1 MKQIF
6 CYLLLPFTLLLGFTA
21 CDRAG
26 EPAVASQ
33 APEII
38 AITAVDASGNVLAT
52 PTHTVSGDKSVVDV
66 TTAEAYALAIDIKL
80 PSAEPKALVKSGSPW
95 LSVSKATKE
104 RDELVRFVV
113 RIAANESEDGRVGSI
128 DFVNA
133 TDPTKMVSLLITQRG
148 AGATPGSVPVI
159 LAVEAVNGESGMPL
173 SEPKHKTQ
181 SPYTTIEVE
190 TAEAYYLNLRVESHS
205 SPADIVVVSG
215 SDWLRAELLKEES
228 ESIQTFRVS
237 LSASQLTTK
246 RYGQIRLFNKKDPSK
261 HLIVNLVQ
269 KEGATPAQPKSAPVI
284 TSVTGVSMP
293 DKKPLAEQKHTG
305 NAPFGFI
312 SVETPESYTLLF
324 ALSCSNKVE
333 LSNEDHATWLTL
345 GKVEAGANE
354 GEQTFTV
361 TLSKNSAAQSRLAKV
376 KLFNSE
382 EPTLSLLVTIQQS
395 GSGAASA
402 EQPALN
408 YLAKWCIDRDGAFI
422 KSTMVSENQKG
433 LFNWDTAIGILPA
446 SGKSIEGHTY
456 VMPTKDQWM
465 SILPNTRESGSIKA
479 LIRFDEDI
487 DFKNCEETVVVKNR
501 TITSQNDY
509 YGRKGANVVYAIRF
523 KGDENQYSAWRYSK
537 GGGILSIKQL
547 LIPKGAGWTM
557 ADIANEA
564 FWESHSDGTISRELV
579 LAGMGNWNGSEI
591 TQPGEIG
598 YFWTCTEDSEDAT
611 WVAKV
616 TRLAYT
622 DNFTFKT
629 LRINVIPYQIDL

>member
-6 CYLLLPFTLLLGFTA
+6 LYLLLPFTLLLGITA
-21 CDRAG
+21 CDKEG
-26 EPAVASQ
+26 EPASPSQ

-66 TTAEAYALAIDIKL
+66 ATAEAYALAIDIKL

-104 RDELVRFVV
+104 RGELVRFVV
-113 RIAANESEDGRVGSI
+113 HIAANESEDGRVGSI

-148 AGATPGSVPVI
+148 AGTTPGSVPVI
-159 LAVEAVNGESGMPL
+159 LAVEAVNGESGVPL

-181 SPYTTIEVE
+181 APYTTIEVE

-228 ESIQTFRVS
+228 ESVQTFRVS

-261 HLIVNLVQ
+261 HLIVNLIQ
-269 KEGATPAQPKSAPVI
+269 KEGAKPAQPKNAPVI
-284 TSVTGVSMP
+284 ASVTGVSMP

-305 NAPFGFI
+305 SAPFGFI
-312 SVETPESYTLLF
+312 TVETSESYTLLF
-324 ALSCSNKVE
+324 AVSCSNKVE
-333 LSNEDHATWLTL
+333 LANEDHAAWLTL
-345 GKVEAGANE
+345 GKVEGANE
-354 GEQTFTV
+354 GKQTFTV
-361 TLSKNSAAQSRLAKV
+361 TLSKNSAAQSRVAKL
-376 KLFNSE
+376 KLFNAE

-395 GSGAASA
+395 GSGAPSV

-422 KSTMVSENQKG
+422 KSTIVSENQKG
-433 LFNWDTAIGILPA
+433 LFNWNTAIGILPA

-465 SILPNTRESGSIKA
+465 SILPNTKESGSIKA

-523 KGDENQYSAWRYSK
+523 KGDKSQYSAQ
-537 GGGILSIKQL
+537 G
-547 LIPKGAGWTM
+547 
-557 ADIANEA
+557 
-564 FWESHSDGTISRELV
+564 
-579 LAGMGNWNGSEI
+579 
-591 TQPGEIG
+591 
-598 YFWTCTEDSEDAT
+598 
-611 WVAKV
+611 
-616 TRLAYT
+616 
-622 DNFTFKT
+622 
-629 LRINVIPYQIDL
+629 

>member
-6 CYLLLPFTLLLGFTA
+6 LYLLLPFTLLLGITA
-21 CDRAG
+21 CDKEG
-26 EPAVASQ
+26 EPASPSQ

-66 TTAEAYALAIDIKL
+66 ATAEAYALAIDIKL

-104 RDELVRFVV
+104 RGELVRFVV
-113 RIAANESEDGRVGSI
+113 HIAANESEDGRVGSI

-148 AGATPGSVPVI
+148 AGTTPGSVPVI
-159 LAVEAVNGESGMPL
+159 LAVEAVNGESGVPL

-181 SPYTTIEVE
+181 APYTTIEVE

-228 ESIQTFRVS
+228 ESVQTFRVS

-261 HLIVNLVQ
+261 HLIVNLIQ
-269 KEGATPAQPKSAPVI
+269 KEGAKPAQPKSAPVI
-284 TSVTGVSMP
+284 ASVTGVSMP

-305 NAPFGFI
+305 SAPFGFI
-312 SVETPESYTLLF
+312 TVETSESYTLLF
-324 ALSCSNKVE
+324 AVSCSNKVE
-333 LSNEDHATWLTL
+333 LANEDHAAWLTL
-345 GKVEAGANE
+345 GKVEGANE
-354 GEQTFTV
+354 GKQTFTV
-361 TLSKNSAAQSRLAKV
+361 TLSKNSAAQSRVAKL
-376 KLFNSE
+376 KLFNAE

-395 GSGAASA
+395 GSGAPSV

-422 KSTMVSENQKG
+422 KSTIVSENQKG
-433 LFNWDTAIGILPA
+433 LFNWNTAIGILPA

-465 SILPNTRESGSIKA
+465 SILPNTKESGSIKA

-523 KGDENQYSAWRYSK
+523 KGDKSQYSAWRYSK

-547 LIPKGAGWTM
+547 LIPKGASWTM
-557 ADIANEA
+557 KDIANED
-564 FWESHSDGTISRELV
+564 FWSNHSEELISRELV
-579 LAGMGNWNGSEI
+579 LAGLGKWDGSEI
-591 TQPGEIG
+591 TLPGEMG
-598 YFWTCTEDSEDAT
+598 YFWTCTEDGEDAA
-611 WVAKV
+611 WIAKV
-616 TRLAYT
+616 TKLAYT
-622 DNFTFKT
+622 DNYTFKT
-629 LRINVIPYQIDL
+629 LRINAIPYQIDL

>member
-6 CYLLLPFTLLLGFTA
+6 LYLLLPFTLLLGITA
-21 CDRAG
+21 CDKEG
-26 EPAVASQ
+26 EPASPSQ

-66 TTAEAYALAIDIKL
+66 ATAEAYALAIDIKL
-80 PSAEPKALVKSGSPW
+80 PSAEPKALVKSGSSW

-113 RIAANESEDGRVGSI
+113 RIAANKSEDGRVGSI
-128 DFVNA
+128 DFVNP
-133 TDPTKMVSLLITQRG
+133 TDPAKMVSLLITQRG

-181 SPYTTIEVE
+181 SPFTTIEVE

-228 ESIQTFRVS
+228 ESVQTFRVS

-246 RYGQIRLFNKKDPSK
+246 RYGQIRLFDKKDPSK

-269 KEGATPAQPKSAPVI
+269 KEGAKPAQPKSAPVI
-284 TSVTGVSMP
+284 ASVTGVSMP

-305 NAPFGFI
+305 SAPFGFI
-312 SVETPESYTLLF
+312 TVETSESYTLLF
-324 ALSCSNKVE
+324 AVSCSNKVE
-333 LSNEDHATWLTL
+333 LANEDHAAWLTL
-345 GKVEAGANE
+345 GKVEGANE
-354 GEQTFTV
+354 GKQAFTV
-361 TLSKNSAAQSRLAKV
+361 TLSKNSAAQSRVAKL
-376 KLFNSE
+376 KLFNAE

-395 GSGAASA
+395 GSGALSV

-433 LFNWDTAIGILPA
+433 LFNWNTAIGILPA

-465 SILPNTRESGSIKA
+465 SILPNTKESGSIKA

-523 KGDENQYSAWRYSK
+523 KGDKSQYSAWRYSK
-537 GGGILSIKQL
+537 GGGVLSIKQL
-547 LIPKGAGWTM
+547 LIPKGASWTM
-557 ADIANEA
+557 KDIANED
-564 FWESHSDGTISRELV
+564 FWSSHSEELISRELV
-579 LAGMGNWNGSEI
+579 LAGLGKWDGSEI
-591 TQPGEIG
+591 TLPGEIG
-598 YFWTCTEDSEDAT
+598 YFWTCTEDGEDAA
-611 WVAKV
+611 WIAKV
-616 TRLAYT
+616 TKLAYT

>member
-6 CYLLLPFTLLLGFTA
+6 LYLLLPFTLLLGITA
-21 CDRAG
+21 CDKEG
-26 EPAVASQ
+26 EPASPSQ

-66 TTAEAYALAIDIKL
+66 ATAEAYALAIDIKL
-80 PSAEPKALVKSGSPW
+80 PSAEPKALVKSESPW

-104 RDELVRFVV
+104 RGELVRFVV
-113 RIAANESEDGRVGSI
+113 HIAANESEDGRVGSI

-148 AGATPGSVPVI
+148 AGTTPGSVPVI
-159 LAVEAVNGESGMPL
+159 LAVEAVNGESGVPL

-181 SPYTTIEVE
+181 APYTTIEVE

-228 ESIQTFRVS
+228 ESVQTFRVS

-261 HLIVNLVQ
+261 HLIVNLIQ
-269 KEGATPAQPKSAPVI
+269 KEGAKPAQPKSAPVI
-284 TSVTGVSMP
+284 ASVTGVSMP

-305 NAPFGFI
+305 SAPFGFI
-312 SVETPESYTLLF
+312 TVETSESYTLLF
-324 ALSCSNKVE
+324 AVSCSNKVE
-333 LSNEDHATWLTL
+333 LANEDHAAWLTL
-345 GKVEAGANE
+345 GKVEGANE
-354 GEQTFTV
+354 GKQTFTV
-361 TLSKNSAAQSRLAKV
+361 TLSKNSAAQSRVAKL
-376 KLFNSE
+376 KLFNAE

-395 GSGAASA
+395 GSGAPSV

-433 LFNWDTAIGILPA
+433 LFNWNTAIGILPA

-465 SILPNTRESGSIKA
+465 SILPNTKESGSIKA

-523 KGDENQYSAWRYSK
+523 KGDKSQYSAWRYSK
-537 GGGILSIKQL
+537 GGGVLSIKQL
-547 LIPKGAGWTM
+547 LIPKGASWTM
-557 ADIANEA
+557 KDIANED
-564 FWESHSDGTISRELV
+564 FWSNHSEELISRELV
-579 LAGMGNWNGSEI
+579 LAGLGKWDGSEI
-591 TQPGEIG
+591 TLPGEMG
-598 YFWTCTEDSEDAT
+598 YFWTCTEDGEDAA
-611 WVAKV
+611 WIAKV
-616 TRLAYT
+616 TKLAYT
-622 DNFTFKT
+622 DNYTFKT
-629 LRINVIPYQIDL
+629 LRINAIPYQIDL

>member
-6 CYLLLPFTLLLGFTA
+6 LYLLLPFTLLLGITA
-21 CDRAG
+21 CDKEG
-26 EPAVASQ
+26 EPASPSQ
-33 APEII
+33 ALEII

-52 PTHTVSGDKSVVDV
+52 PPHTVSGDKRVVDV
-66 TTAEAYALAIDIKL
+66 ATAEAYTLSIDIKL

-104 RDELVRFVV
+104 RGELVRFVV
-113 RIAANESEDGRVGSI
+113 HIAANESEDGRVGSI

-148 AGATPGSVPVI
+148 AGTTPGSVPVI
-159 LAVEAVNGESGMPL
+159 LAVEAVNGESGVPL

-181 SPYTTIEVE
+181 APYTTIEVE

-228 ESIQTFRVS
+228 ESVQTFRVS

-261 HLIVNLVQ
+261 HLIVNLIQ
-269 KEGATPAQPKSAPVI
+269 KEGAKPAQPKSAPVI
-284 TSVTGVSMP
+284 ASVTGVSMP
-293 DKKPLAEQKHTG
+293 DKKPLAEQMHTG
-305 NAPFGFI
+305 SAPFGFI
-312 SVETPESYTLLF
+312 TVETSESYTLLF
-324 ALSCSNKVE
+324 AVSCSNKVE
-333 LSNEDHATWLTL
+333 LANEDHAAWLTL
-345 GKVEAGANE
+345 GKVEGANE
-354 GEQTFTV
+354 GKQTFTV
-361 TLSKNSAAQSRLAKV
+361 TLSNNSAAQSRVAKL
-376 KLFNSE
+376 KLFNAE
-382 EPTLSLLVTIQQS
+382 ESTLSLLVTIQQA
-395 GSGAASA
+395 GTGASSV

-433 LFNWDTAIGILPA
+433 LFNWNTAIGILPA
-446 SGKSIEGHTY
+446 SGKSIEGHAY

-523 KGDENQYSAWRYSK
+523 KGDKSQYSAWRYSK
-537 GGGILSIKQL
+537 GGGVLSIKQL
-547 LIPKGAGWTM
+547 LIPKGASWTM
-557 ADIANEA
+557 KDIANED
-564 FWESHSDGTISRELV
+564 FWSSHSEELISRELV
-579 LAGMGNWNGSEI
+579 LAGLGKWDGSEI
-591 TQPGEIG
+591 TLPGEMG
-598 YFWTCTEDSEDAT
+598 YFWTCTEDGEEAA
-611 WVAKV
+611 WIAKV
-616 TRLAYT
+616 TKLAYT
-622 DNFTFKT
+622 DNFTFKS

>member
-6 CYLLLPFTLLLGFTA
+6 LYLLLPFTLLLGITA
-21 CDRAG
+21 CDKEG
-26 EPAVASQ
+26 EPASPSQ

-66 TTAEAYALAIDIKL
+66 ATAEAYALAIDIKL

-104 RDELVRFVV
+104 RGELVRFVV
-113 RIAANESEDGRVGSI
+113 HIAANESEDGRVGSI

-133 TDPTKMVSLLITQRG
+133 TDPTKMISLLITQRG
-148 AGATPGSVPVI
+148 AGTTPGSVPVI
-159 LAVEAVNGESGMPL
+159 LSVEAVNGESGVPL

-181 SPYTTIEVE
+181 APYTTIEVE

-228 ESIQTFRVS
+228 ESVQTFRVS

-261 HLIVNLVQ
+261 HLIVNLIQ
-269 KEGATPAQPKSAPVI
+269 KEGAKPAQPKSAPVI
-284 TSVTGVSMP
+284 ASVTGVSMP

-305 NAPFGFI
+305 SAPFGFI
-312 SVETPESYTLLF
+312 TVETSESYTLLF
-324 ALSCSNKVE
+324 AVSCSNKVE
-333 LSNEDHATWLTL
+333 LANEDHAAWLTL
-345 GKVEAGANE
+345 GKVEGANE
-354 GEQTFTV
+354 GKQAFTV
-361 TLSKNSAAQSRLAKV
+361 TLSKNSAAQSRVAKL
-376 KLFNSE
+376 KLFNAE

-395 GSGAASA
+395 GSGALSV

-433 LFNWDTAIGILPA
+433 LFNWNTAIGILPA

-465 SILPNTRESGSIKA
+465 SILPNTKESGSIKA

-523 KGDENQYSAWRYSK
+523 KGDKSQYSAWRYSK
-537 GGGILSIKQL
+537 GGGVLSIKQL
-547 LIPKGAGWTM
+547 LIPKGASWTM
-557 ADIANEA
+557 KDIANED
-564 FWESHSDGTISRELV
+564 FWSSHSEELISRELV
-579 LAGMGNWNGSEI
+579 LAGLGKWDGSEI
-591 TQPGEIG
+591 TLPGEIG
-598 YFWTCTEDSEDAT
+598 YFWTCTEDGEDAA
-611 WVAKV
+611 WIAKV
-616 TRLAYT
+616 TKLAYT

>member
-6 CYLLLPFTLLLGFTA
+6 LYLLLPFTLLLGITA
-21 CDRAG
+21 CDKEG
-26 EPAVASQ
+26 EPASPSQ

-52 PTHTVSGDKSVVDV
+52 PTHTVSSDKSVVDV
-66 TTAEAYALAIDIKL
+66 ATAEAYALAIDIKL
-80 PSAEPKALVKSGSPW
+80 PSAEPKALVKSESPW

-104 RDELVRFVV
+104 RGELVRFVV
-113 RIAANESEDGRVGSI
+113 HIAANESEDGRVGSI

-148 AGATPGSVPVI
+148 AGTTPGSVPVI
-159 LAVEAVNGESGMPL
+159 LAVEAVNGESGVPL

-181 SPYTTIEVE
+181 APYTTIEVE

-228 ESIQTFRVS
+228 ESVQTFRVS

-261 HLIVNLVQ
+261 HLIVNLIQ
-269 KEGATPAQPKSAPVI
+269 KEGAKPAQPKSAPVI
-284 TSVTGVSMP
+284 ASVTGVSMP

-305 NAPFGFI
+305 SAPFGFI
-312 SVETPESYTLLF
+312 TVETSESYTLLF
-324 ALSCSNKVE
+324 AVSCSNKVE
-333 LSNEDHATWLTL
+333 LANEDHAAWLTL
-345 GKVEAGANE
+345 GKVEGANE
-354 GEQTFTV
+354 GKQAFTV
-361 TLSKNSAAQSRLAKV
+361 TLSKNSAAQSRVAKL

-395 GSGAASA
+395 GSGAPSV

-422 KSTMVSENQKG
+422 KSTIVSENQKG
-433 LFNWDTAIGILPA
+433 LFNWNTAIGILPA

-465 SILPNTRESGSIKA
+465 SILPNTKESGSIKA

-523 KGDENQYSAWRYSK
+523 KGDKSQYSAWRYSK
-537 GGGILSIKQL
+537 GGGVLSIKQL
-547 LIPKGAGWTM
+547 LIPKGASWTM
-557 ADIANEA
+557 KDIANED
-564 FWESHSDGTISRELV
+564 FWSNHSEELISRELV
-579 LAGMGNWNGSEI
+579 LAGLGKWDGSEI
-591 TQPGEIG
+591 TLPGEMG
-598 YFWTCTEDSEDAT
+598 YFWTCTEDGEDAA
-611 WVAKV
+611 WIAKV
-616 TRLAYT
+616 TKLAYT
-622 DNFTFKT
+622 DNYTFKT
-629 LRINVIPYQIDL
+629 LRINAIPYQIDL

>member
-6 CYLLLPFTLLLGFTA
+6 LYLLLPFTLLLGITA
-21 CDRAG
+21 CDKEG
-26 EPAVASQ
+26 EPASPSQ

-66 TTAEAYALAIDIKL
+66 ATAEAYALSIDIKL

-95 LSVSKATKE
+95 MSVSKATKE
-104 RDELVRFVV
+104 RGELVRFVV
-113 RIAANESEDGRVGSI
+113 HIAANESEDGRVGSI

-133 TDPTKMVSLLITQRG
+133 TDPTKKVSLLITQRG
-148 AGATPGSVPVI
+148 AGTTPGSVPVI
-159 LAVEAVNGESGMPL
+159 LAVEAVNGESGVPL
-173 SEPKHKTQ
+173 SDPKHKTQ
-181 SPYTTIEVE
+181 APYTTIEVE

-228 ESIQTFRVS
+228 ESVQTFRVS

-261 HLIVNLVQ
+261 HLIVNLIQ
-269 KEGATPAQPKSAPVI
+269 KEGAKPAQPKSAPVI
-284 TSVTGVSMP
+284 ASVTGVSMP

-305 NAPFGFI
+305 RAPFGFI
-312 SVETPESYTLLF
+312 TVETSESYTLLF
-324 ALSCSNKVE
+324 AVSCSNKVE
-333 LSNEDHATWLTL
+333 LANEDHAAWLTL
-345 GKVEAGANE
+345 GKVEGASE
-354 GEQTFTV
+354 GKQTFTV
-361 TLSKNSAAQSRLAKV
+361 TLSNNSAAQSRVAKL
-376 KLFNSE
+376 KLFNAE
-382 EPTLSLLVTIQQS
+382 ESTLSLLVTIQQA
-395 GSGAASA
+395 GSGAPSV

-433 LFNWDTAIGILPA
+433 LFNWNTAIGILPA

-465 SILPNTRESGSIKA
+465 SILPNTKESGSIKA

-523 KGDENQYSAWRYSK
+523 KGDKSQYSAWRYSK
-537 GGGILSIKQL
+537 GGGVLSIKQL
-547 LIPKGAGWTM
+547 LIPKGASWTM
-557 ADIANEA
+557 KDIANED
-564 FWESHSDGTISRELV
+564 FWNSHSEELISRELV
-579 LAGMGNWNGSEI
+579 LAGLGKWDGSEI
-591 TQPGEIG
+591 TLPGEMG
-598 YFWTCTEDSEDAT
+598 YFWTCTEDGEEAA
-611 WVAKV
+611 WIAKV
-616 TRLAYT
+616 SRLAYT
-622 DNFTFKT
+622 DNFTFKS